1 MRKMKTARGE
11 SHQPAK
17 KLSHIEIREAN
28 GGHVVRHHFQG
39 GMGYQ
44 EPEEHVFSSG
54 EGDKLMAHLGSAANI
69 DSASGDGKPEHSKEL
84 EAKGA

>member
-69 DSASGDGKPEHSKEL
+69 DAGPGDADPEQSKKL
-84 EAKGA
+84 ES